1 MSKFNALVYFI
12 SSGLPNYLALGMES
26 FRISDL
32 QLSASSQA
40 DTSHSAV
47 YSRLN
52 HHIQGGA
59 WIPVKSDR
67 SEYLQIDLGW
77 VMILTG
83 ISTQG
88 HPEKPYRTLTYK
100 LKLGISL
107 NEALT
112 DYPKVCCDIIQL
124 IYNTNF

>member
-1 MSKFNALVYFI
+1 MYHFV
-12 SSGLPNYLALGMES
+12 SSGVPNYLALGMES

-40 DTSHSAV
+40 DASYSAE

-52 HHIQGGA
+52 HNIQGGA
-59 WIPVKSDR
+59 WIPETSGR

-88 HPEKPYRTLTYK
+88 HPEKPYRTVIYN
-100 LKLGISL
+100 IRHRMNL
-107 NEALT
+107 NEAFTL
-112 DYPKVCCDIIQL
+112 YPKVYHEII
-124 IYNTNF
+124 